1 MRRSLAMF
9 LVSAA
14 GLAAVTVQAAGSA
27 AAAPSGRAAPAA
39 GTITATYPVT
49 GSTFISKVNGTVS
62 LGPGTLV
69 STLDLSTS
77 ALTSTLTLPP
87 ATGTF
92 KILGF
97 IPVTATTE
105 FIQNGPAPGTL
116 KNGVVTTT
124 ASVTLKLDSLSIGGI
139 PILIGDECQTSSPAS
154 ITVTS
159 QPGFNLL
166 NGGNLAGTYTIPP
179 FSHCELATFLINLTI
194 PGPNNTITL
203 TLGKAKLS

>member
-1 MRRSLAMF
+1 MRRSLGMF

-14 GLAAVTVQAAGSA
+14 GLAAVTLQ
-27 AAAPSGRAAPAA
+27 AAAPAVAAPSRAALPA

-49 GSTFISKVNGTVS
+49 GSTFLSKVNGTVP

-105 FIQNGPAPGTL
+105 FIQNGPATGALT
-116 KNGVVTTT
+116 KGVVTTT
-124 ASVTLKLDSLSIGGI
+124 ASVTLKLDRLSIGGI
-139 PILIGDECQTSSPAS
+139 PIWIGDECQTSSPAS

-166 NGGNLAGTYTIPP
+166 SGGNLAGTYTIPN
-179 FSHCELATFLINLTI
+179 FSHCGPATFLINLTI

-203 TLGKAKLS
+203 TLGKAKLG